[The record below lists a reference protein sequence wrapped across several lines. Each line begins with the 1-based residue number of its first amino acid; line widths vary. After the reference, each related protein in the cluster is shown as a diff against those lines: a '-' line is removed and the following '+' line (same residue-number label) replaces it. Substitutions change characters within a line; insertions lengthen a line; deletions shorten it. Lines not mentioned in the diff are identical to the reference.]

1 MSIKVDK
8 KTILIAGGI
17 GAILIFVSGLV
28 LLCQPMLTEIN
39 VSRAREK
46 AYVEETLVAKELLAK
61 KNIEGVVAQ
70 LIPQDK
76 VSLMMDMIKEKAK
89 KYNVQLTLARPPFV
103 GPTTES
109 ISGRVLFDMQAA
121 SSLKDL
127 GAFMTAIRNMPE
139 GLVGIEAFRVL
150 PDEASADVVNT
161 KITFILLV
169 AKDDRKK

>member
-1 MSIKVDK
+1 MNIKFDK
-8 KTILIAGGI
+8 KTIFIAVGI
-17 GAILIFVSGLV
+17 GAVLIFISGLFF
-28 LLCQPMLTEIN
+28 LCQPMIMEIN
-39 VSRAREK
+39 AARVQEK
-46 AYVEETLVAKELLAK
+46 VYAEEVVLAKELLAR

-76 VSLMMDMIKEKAK
+76 VSFVMDAIKEKAG
-89 KYNVQLTLARPPFV
+89 KYNVQLMLVRPPFV
-103 GPTTES
+103 GAATED
-109 ISGRVLFDMQAA
+109 ISGRVFFDMQAT

-127 GAFMTAIRNMPE
+127 GAFMTAVRNMPE
-139 GLVGIEAFRVL
+139 GLVGIETFRVL